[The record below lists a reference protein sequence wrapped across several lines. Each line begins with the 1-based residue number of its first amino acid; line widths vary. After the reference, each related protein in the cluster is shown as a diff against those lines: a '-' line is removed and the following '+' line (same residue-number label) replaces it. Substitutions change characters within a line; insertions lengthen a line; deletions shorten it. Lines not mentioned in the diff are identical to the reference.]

1 MDFIMYKEV
10 IKFWFEDINPAKW
23 WVKDSVFDQM
33 ILTRFSELHQ
43 CAVAGEL
50 FHWRRSAEGRLA
62 EVIILDQFSRNM
74 YRDMPRAF
82 IADNMALVLAQE
94 AIACGADREL
104 SQLQCS
110 FLYMPFMH
118 SESAVIHQQAVFLYK
133 GNDIQ
138 SNLDFEL
145 QHQAIIDRFG
155 RYPHRNIILDRESTA
170 DELDFL
176 NTPGSSF

>member
-1 MDFIMYKEV
+1 MGLIMYKEV

-23 WVKDSVFDQM
+23 WVKDSEFDQI
-33 ILTRFSELHQ
+33 ILARFSELHQ
-43 CAVAGEL
+43 RAVAGEL

-62 EVIILDQFSRNM
+62 EIIILDQFSRNM
-74 YRDMPRAF
+74 FRDTPGAF
-82 IADNMALVLAQE
+82 AADNMALALAQE

-138 SNLDFEL
+138 ANLDFEL
-145 QHQAIIDRFG
+145 QHQSIIEKFG
-155 RYPHRNIILDRESTA
+155 RYPHRNTILSRESTA
-170 DELDFL
+170 AELDFL
-176 NTPGSSF
+176 ATPGSSF